1 MVKTFKAICGEHLKR
16 VESEKSYFSLEV
28 FSHSSILSLLPFQV
42 NSISWV
48 PPAPPCKSFQNWVCI
63 QAGPLGLDMWLIF
76 SYARNDSSPFCMVY
90 TPPPPCV
97 VTLCAE

>member
-48 PPAPPCKSFQNWVCI
+48 PPAPP
-63 QAGPLGLDMWLIF
+63 L
-76 SYARNDSSPFCMVY
+76 
-90 TPPPPCV
+90 
-97 VTLCAE
+97 